1 MEEKEFEERVWKVY
15 FNICDKQD
23 LDLKVDTLQGGKG
36 KFVSAFNK
44 ACKVVAQYYD
54 LRKDVEMT
62 QHHIIMDLSD
72 DKE

>member
-1 MEEKEFEERVWKVY
+1 MKEKDFEERVWKVY

-23 LDLKVDTLQGGKG
+23 LDLKVDTFQGGKG
-36 KFVSAFNK
+36 KFVSAFKN

-54 LRKDVEMT
+54 LKKDMDMRS
-62 QHHIIMDLSD
+62 QHMIMDLSD